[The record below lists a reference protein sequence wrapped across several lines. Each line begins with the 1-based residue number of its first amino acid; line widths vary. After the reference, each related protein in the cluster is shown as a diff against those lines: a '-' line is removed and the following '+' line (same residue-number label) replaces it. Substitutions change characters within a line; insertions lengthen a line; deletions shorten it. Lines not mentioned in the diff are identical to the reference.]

1 MSAKAFNY
9 DIEDDVLP
17 HALASKRIARR
28 RFGIKD
34 SEDSTMFHI
43 GHVLTTWSPVISVVL
58 LIIALTSGWFF
69 VLLIGAVMWGAGFIL
84 RYQATTV
91 GLDYRNCDHLLMI
104 AQLKEST
111 DYE

>member
-1 MSAKAFNY
+1 MSGDAFNY

-17 HALASKRIARR
+17 HPLASKRIARR

-34 SEDSTMFHI
+34 SEDSTMFHV

-58 LIIALTSGWFF
+58 LIIALTTGWF
-69 VLLIGAVMWGAGFIL
+69 VILIAGALIWGAGFIL

-91 GLDYRNCDHLLMI
+91 GLDYRNRDHLLMI
-104 AQLKEST
+104 GKLKGEKSL
-111 DYE
+111 